1 MMPSNTA
8 AMSLVNRHEIDA
20 ELAGLKAGIEETW
33 RRIPLA

>member
-20 ELAGLKAGIEETW
+20 ELAGVESRILELLREETE
-33 RRIPLA
+33 